1 MSEEKQKPIN
11 RSVDVFPIPD
21 PVVQY
26 LIYDDDGTEPAGY
39 VIITA
44 RMVKHPITD
53 KPMREASIWHIQ
65 IQNKY
70 RRQGYARCLIE
81 ALKGTFDEIFTQA
94 LTDESKKLLMNT
106 GFIRDDQGNIKIFR
120 WKKPL

>member
-1 MSEEKQKPIN
+1 VSDQKSIN
-11 RSVDVFPIPD
+11 RNVDVFPIPD

-26 LIYDDDGTEPAGY
+26 LIYSDDGTEPAGY
-39 VIITA
+39 AVITA
-44 RMVKHPITD
+44 RMVKNPITG
-53 KPMREASIWHIQ
+53 KQIRESSLWHIQ
-65 IQNKY
+65 IQPKY

-106 GFIRDDQGNIKIFR
+106 GFIRKDQGNIKIFR
-120 WKKPL
+120 WKKS